1 MEPCAVPSPPPIL
14 PVNTDGRFPFQ
25 APHDIGHTILGGNA
39 QTQMHIVGHGM
50 PLNQFDAHLIAEFP
64 QDLANV
70 LAECAKDCFL
80 PILRYDDNVVSAI
93 PPDMAVVVPFSHDV
107 VSPSHSLGG
116 SMVGETI
123 SLIPC
128 ESQSA
133 GGSQRQ

>member
-1 MEPCAVPSPPPIL
+1 
-14 PVNTDGRFPFQ
+14 
-25 APHDIGHTILGGNA
+25 
-39 QTQMHIVGHGM
+39 
-50 PLNQFDAHLIAEFP
+50 P

-93 PPDMAVVVPFSHDV
+93 PPDMAVVVPFSHDG

-123 SLIPC
+123 SLIPN
-128 ESQSA
+128 
-133 GGSQRQ
+133 QRWNGRACASLNQQADHRGNCPQALRIFFGKVHSLRALK